1 MTVARRTAR
10 DPIAAIVLGLPEGQA
25 SDLRHLKGHWTTIRF
40 ANGRI
45 REPFLERSD
54 HLSLRVSVDRCLG
67 TATGTDPTP
76 AELLR
81 LRAAATGLARVAPRE
96 PKFAGFPDGGRR
108 AIRAAAFSE
117 ATARISPEAATRI
130 AERILAA
137 AEAAAPGGRIAGV
150 VNVGTEEV
158 RVVNSAGLD
167 RTAHSSVAQAS
178 VLVDRPDRDPPVSGW
193 SEGAH
198 WNVAQLDP
206 DRLGREAGDRVAKEP
221 PEAVPPGNYRVVL
234 RGPAL
239 ADAFRF
245 LAYLGFSGHGE
256 DEGWSCLKRQRGKP
270 VAPAFVTLVDDARS
284 SATIPQ
290 PIDYE
295 GLPARPIALIDRG
308 RAGPAVTDVI
318 TASRLGR
325 TTTGHASLPEAPWG
339 EQGPEPTHLL
349 LSAGDAREEELVRE
363 TRRGL
368 LVTRFHYVRV
378 VDPGHGII
386 TGMTR
391 DGTYRIDRGE
401 IVGPVRNLRFT
412 ESLLTMLRGIELLGR
427 ERRIYADERGGSCVT
442 TPSASVR
449 SFRFTSA
456 TLF

>member
-1 MTVARRTAR
+1 MATPRRSAR
-10 DPIAAIVLGLPEGQA
+10 DALVRSVRALPGEPTA
-25 SDLRHLKGHWTTIRF
+25 DVRHLAWRYTTIRF

-45 REPFLERSD
+45 REPFRERSD
-54 HLSLRVSVDRCLG
+54 RLSYRVAVGRQLG
-67 TATGTDPTP
+67 TATGADPSS
-76 AELLR
+76 AGLSR
-81 LRAAATGLARVAPRE
+81 LREAATGLARVAPVE
-96 PKFAGFPDGGRR
+96 AKFPGFPEPGRR
-108 AIRAAAFSE
+108 RPR
-117 ATARISPEAATRI
+117 ATAYSRSTAEITPEAATRI

-150 VNVGTEEV
+150 VNIGSEEL
-158 RVVNSAGLD
+158 RVVNSSGLD
-167 RTAHSSVAQAS
+167 RRGRTSVAQAS

-198 WNVAQLDP
+198 WDAARLDP
-206 DRLGREAGDRVAKEP
+206 DRLGREAGERVAKTA
-221 PEAVPPGNYRVVL
+221 PEAMPPGAYRVVL

-239 ADAFRF
+239 ADAFRY

-256 DEGWSCLKRQRGKP
+256 DEGWSCLRHRRGRS
-270 VAPAFVTLVDDARS
+270 VAPPSVTLVDDPLTS
-284 SATIPQ
+284 QTLPQ

-295 GLPARPIALIDRG
+295 GLPCRPVALIDRG
-308 RAGPAVTDVI
+308 RAGPAVTDIV
-318 TASRLGR
+318 TAARLGR
-325 TTTGHASLPEAPWG
+325 TSTGHGSLPEAPWG
-339 EQGPEPTHLL
+339 EEGPVPSHLL
-349 LSAGDAREEELVRE
+349 LSAGDASEEELVRE

-378 VDPGHGII
+378 VDPGRGVI

-391 DGTYRIDRGE
+391 DGTYRIDHGE
-401 IVGPVRNLRFT
+401 VVGPVRNLRFT
-412 ESLLTMLRGIELLGR
+412 ESLLTMLKGIELLGR
-427 ERRIYADERGGSCVT
+427 QRRIYSDERGGGCVT